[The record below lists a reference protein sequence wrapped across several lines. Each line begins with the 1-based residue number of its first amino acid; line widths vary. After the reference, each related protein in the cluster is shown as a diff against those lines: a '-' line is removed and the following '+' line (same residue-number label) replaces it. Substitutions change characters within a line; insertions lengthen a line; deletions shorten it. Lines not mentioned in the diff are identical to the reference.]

1 METTADDV
9 HCRVELFIKLLPGHE
24 GSQVPTLVPSSHSS
38 IPPSWELLALSALT
52 SNPNFT
58 PQPNPTPPQPKDTPD
73 ERTWRGWLSASLLYP
88 DFSCDASVRSCY
100 EDDREDPGFERFQVN
115 ENCMHMLGAERTEW
129 CDYPAC
135 VSALMR

>member
-1 METTADDV
+1 M
-9 HCRVELFIKLLPGHE
+9 
-24 GSQVPTLVPSSHSS
+24 
-38 IPPSWELLALSALT
+38 
-52 SNPNFT
+52 
-58 PQPNPTPPQPKDTPD
+58 
-73 ERTWRGWLSASLLYP
+73 LYP